1 MSYLS
6 NHSQDKKIAFIGAGN
21 MATAI
26 IAGLIEAGWDA
37 KNIFA
42 SNPSEGKLL
51 KLKNDYSI
59 HISQD
64 NQTAAEFADV
74 LILAVKP
81 QKLADVCY
89 QLRNVDLTKTLII
102 SIAAGFPIQKMSD
115 SLNQSNAIV
124 RVMPNTPSLI
134 GKGVCGMFANSQT
147 NDEQKQITETIFS
160 AVGEYVWLTKESQ
173 MDIVTAIAGSS
184 PAYIFLLMQAMIEQA
199 VDSGLNESD
208 AFQLVTQAVSG
219 AAQLAQQTPE
229 KSLHTLRK
237 EVTSP
242 GGTTAAAIS
251 SFKANDFEQIV
262 KKAVKASIDRGKEL
276 GQQS

>member
-1 MSYLS
+1 MNQLS
-6 NHSQDKKIAFIGAGN
+6 SNFQDKKIAFIGAGN
-21 MATAI
+21 MARAI
-26 IAGLIEAGWDA
+26 IAGLIEADWPA
-37 KNIFA
+37 QNIFA
-42 SNPSEGKLL
+42 SNPSKEKLL
-51 KLKNDYSI
+51 SLQNKYQI
-59 HISQD
+59 HISQE

-81 QKLADVCY
+81 QKLADVCS
-89 QLRNVDLTKTLII
+89 QLRHVDLTQKLII
-102 SIAAGFPIQKMSD
+102 SIAAGFPINKIND

-134 GKGVCGMFANSQT
+134 GKGVCGMFANTQT

-160 AVGEYVWLTKESQ
+160 AVGDYVWLIKESQ

-184 PAYIFLLMQAMIEQA
+184 PAYVFLFMQAMIEQA
-199 VDSGLNESD
+199 VDAGLNESD

-219 AAQLAQQTPE
+219 AAQLAQQTPK

-251 SFKANDFEQIV
+251 SFKANDFEQII
-262 KKAVKASIDRGKEL
+262 KKAVKASIHRGKEL